1 MDENKQRRRP
11 NGRRRLSWERTRY
24 FELMEQGLSN
34 GQICAEL
41 HINRRTGQ
49 DWLRGIVETKYG
61 RFYEDG
67 SRAGSSSFPSPP
79 AKYISPRF
87 FSESER
93 IDIADRLRA
102 KQGIREI
109 ARALDRAPSSI
120 SREIKRNQHP
130 TNAQY
135 HPHAAQRRAELRR
148 PRPKQGKIAAQ
159 PLLHHIIQG
168 QLNQRWSP
176 EQISKRLRV
185 LYPERPEMSV
195 SPETIYQALYLQGR
209 GELRREISKYLR
221 TGRAMR
227 IHHKRADARRSRFD
241 EPMIL
246 ISDRPAE
253 IEDRAV
259 PGHWEGDLIIGK
271 DHASAIATLVER
283 STRFVMLVPL
293 PRKWDAFIVADLLVE
308 KITTL
313 PAVMRRSLTWDQGTE
328 MARHKTFSMATEMPV
343 YFCDPGSPWQRGS
356 NENTN
361 GLLRQY
367 FPKGTDLLS
376 HSPKYLDFVAQE
388 LNERPRKMLDWM
400 TPAERLT
407 MILDQENH

>member
-1 MDENKQRRRP
+1 
-11 NGRRRLSWERTRY
+11 
-24 FELMEQGLSN
+24 
-34 GQICAEL
+34 
-41 HINRRTGQ
+41 
-49 DWLRGIVETKYG
+49 
-61 RFYEDG
+61 
-67 SRAGSSSFPSPP
+67 
-79 AKYISPRF
+79 
-87 FSESER
+87 
-93 IDIADRLRA
+93 
-102 KQGIREI
+102 
-109 ARALDRAPSSI
+109 
-120 SREIKRNQHP
+120 
-130 TNAQY
+130 
-135 HPHAAQRRAELRR
+135 
-148 PRPKQGKIAAQ
+148 
-159 PLLHHIIQG
+159 
-168 QLNQRWSP
+168 
-176 EQISKRLRV
+176 
-185 LYPERPEMSV
+185 MSA

-308 KITTL
+308 KMTTL

-328 MARHKTFSMATEMPV
+328 MARHKKFSMATEMPV

-367 FPKGTDLLS
+367 FPKGTDLFS
-376 HSPKYLDFVAQE
+376 HSPEYLDFVAQE
-388 LNERPRKMLDWM
+388 LNERPRKTLDWM

-407 MILDQENH
+407 MILDQGNH

>member
-1 MDENKQRRRP
+1 MDESKQRRRP

-41 HINRRTGQ
+41 NINRRTGQ
-49 DWLRGIVETKYG
+49 DWRRGIIGTKYG

-79 AKYISPRF
+79 AKYISARF
-87 FSESER
+87 FSEEER

-130 TNAQY
+130 TNTAY
-135 HPHAAQRRAELRR
+135 HPYAAQKRAELRR
-148 PRPKQGKIAAQ
+148 PRPKQGKIAAH

-176 EQISKRLRV
+176 EQISRRLRV
-185 LYPERPEMSV
+185 LYPERPEMSA

-221 TGRAMR
+221 TGRTMR

-241 EPMIL
+241 KPMIL
-246 ISDRPAE
+246 ISERPAE

-308 KITTL
+308 KMNTL

-328 MARHKTFSMATEMPV
+328 MARHKKFSMATKMPV

-376 HSPKYLDFVAQE
+376 HSPEYLDFVAQE
-388 LNERPRKMLDWM
+388 MNERLRKTLDWM